1 MIEGYYTELVVQESS
16 IITPYQHRPHWKIS
30 MQYRLPGRLKVD
42 VAKTLLSRP
51 MLTKATAGR
60 SGPPKVRLF
69 KQFVK
74 SYQQASSQN

>member
-42 VAKTLLSRP
+42 VAKNITVPTYVNKGNRRQ
-51 MLTKATAGR
+51 KR
-60 SGPPKVRLF
+60 
-69 KQFVK
+69 
-74 SYQQASSQN
+74 ASKGETI